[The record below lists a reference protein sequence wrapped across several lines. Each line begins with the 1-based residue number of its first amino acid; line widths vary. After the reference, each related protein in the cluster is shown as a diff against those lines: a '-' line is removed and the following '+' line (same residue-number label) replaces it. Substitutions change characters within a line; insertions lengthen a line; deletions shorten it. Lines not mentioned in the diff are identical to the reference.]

1 MAFDPY
7 KVSSTE
13 KGVVRL
19 FTTDLMP
26 EGDMAITS
34 QNVHKLLGQD
44 LELNAAKV
52 EVFSPKM
59 IEPIGMST
67 YLAEGHG
74 IPEADLEGTA
84 AALDA
89 MNGLV
94 FVIPTSAFKGKA
106 VTLEP
111 MAGIRF
117 VGAFHEPR
125 AAHPVTMAEPEAA
138 QGTLAPK
145 GKPHDPFMRHTRGW
159 MLALAA
165 LLVAAALVLF
175 AVF

>member
-7 KVSSTE
+7 KVSVTE

-19 FTTDLMP
+19 FTTDLEP
-26 EGDMAITS
+26 EGDMAITA

-44 LELNAAKV
+44 IELNAAKV

-67 YLAEGHG
+67 YLNEGHG
-74 IPEADLEGTA
+74 VPEADLEGTA

-89 MNGLV
+89 MTGLV
-94 FVIPTSAFKGKA
+94 IVIPTSAFKGKA

-111 MAGIRF
+111 MAGIQF

-125 AAHPVTMAEPEAA
+125 AAHPVAMAEPEAA
-138 QGTLAPK
+138 EGQLSPQ
-145 GKPHDPFMRHTRGW
+145 GKPTDPFMQYQRGW
-159 MLALAA
+159 VLALSA
-165 LLVAAALVLF
+165 LLIAAALVLF